1 MDKKPLGLKPSIS
14 LFDESTEL
22 MLLFWIIGIVTVNL
36 WRMKMPKYYQDKI
49 CGYYLYFT
57 SFCTVECMH
66 VHASD
71 RKLTEEGSGK
81 FFVKEDGSTVLQKR
95 GILSDREIRKIQE
108 YIKIHYKEMYMKWAE
123 YSKNGFYEGN

>member
-1 MDKKPLGLKPSIS
+1 MDNRYN
-14 LFDESTEL
+14 LFAQKGVRD
-22 MLLFWIIGIVTVNL
+22 I
-36 WRMKMPKYYQDKI
+36 K
-49 CGYYLYFT
+49 GYNKAI
-57 SFCTVECMH
+57 E
-66 VHASD
+66 
-71 RKLTEEGSGK
+71 KEEGSGK